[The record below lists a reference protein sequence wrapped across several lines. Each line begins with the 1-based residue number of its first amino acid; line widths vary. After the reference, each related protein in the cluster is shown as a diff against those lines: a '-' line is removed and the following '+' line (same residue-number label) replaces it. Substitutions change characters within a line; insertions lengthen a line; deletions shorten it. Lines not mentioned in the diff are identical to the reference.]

1 MKHLTLIRKLF
12 LREIFTRYQ
21 GSLLGITW
29 SLINPLLMLG
39 IYTVVFSEIFKMRW
53 GGAEEDKV
61 MFAIMVFSG
70 MIVLSFFTEVLSRAP
85 SLILHNVNYVKK
97 VVFPLEVLSIVSIA
111 TAIFQVCIN
120 LTILLIAMLLIK
132 GTFSLTAIFLPFV
145 IAPLIL
151 LALGV
156 SWGLSA
162 IGVYF
167 RDVGELVTALTTVL
181 VFLSP
186 VFYPMSAVPESLRHY
201 ILLNP
206 LTFIIEQIRTVVVL
220 GQMPNWLGLFQYSL
234 VAIIVA
240 ILGYVLFEKS
250 RRGFADVL

>member
-1 MKHLTLIRKLF
+1 MQHLTLIRKLF
-12 LREIFTRYQ
+12 SREILVRYQ
-21 GSLLGITW
+21 GSLLGLTW

-53 GGAEEDKV
+53 GGAEGSKV
-61 MFAIMVFSG
+61 MFAVMVFSG

-97 VVFPLEVLSIVSIA
+97 VVFPLKVLSVVSVGA
-111 TAIFQVCIN
+111 AVFQVVIN
-120 LTILLIAMLLIK
+120 LTILLVAVLLSQGSISITVIMLPL
-132 GTFSLTAIFLPFV
+132 V
-145 IAPLIL
+145 IAPLVL

-162 IGVYF
+162 VGVYF
-167 RDVGELVTALTTVL
+167 RDIGELISALTSVM

-186 VFYPMSAVPESLRHY
+186 VFYPMSAVPENLRPF

-206 LTFIIEQIRTVVVL
+206 LTFIIQQIRAVTIW
-220 GQMPNWLGLFQYSL
+220 GHPPNWLGLALYTSIAML
-234 VAIIVA
+234 VAY
-240 ILGYVLFEKS
+240 LGYLLFEKS

>member
-97 VVFPLEVLSIVSIA
+97 VVFPLEVLSIVSVA

-167 RDVGELVTALTTVL
+167 RDIGELVTALTTVL

-240 ILGYVLFEKS
+240 ILGYVLFKKS